1 MGKLLQRRAES
12 GVLYTCLDI
21 GGKLFSRGH
30 HDSGRSHG
38 NAVQYDH
45 RVGVDP
51 QDPVDPG
58 DEIKPVVIAVS
69 DISSF
74 ALAVPAKIRQ
84 HNVHA
89 VQIVVNSREL
99 SYALRGVRIA
109 VHADRIA
116 VIASVDRSRDEIGV
130 NAKAVFS
137 FFIPV
142 APLRVGIHPY
152 AALCVRQFIGFFVPA
167 GIVLYRL
174 HRKVVKIVRDSD
186 HRAGTGPQ
194 SCLCHE
200 SNRLAQSG
208 LLLHQPFHFFFR
220 YLLTL
225 HCVKSLHL
233 PVTAASYKPS
243 P

>member
-1 MGKLLQRRAES
+1 MGELFQRRAES

-74 ALAVPAKIRQ
+74 ALSVPAKIRQ

-142 APLRVGIHPY
+142 APLGMGVHPD
-152 AALCVRQFIGFFVPA
+152 AALCIGNFIRFPFSA
-167 GIVLYRL
+167 GIMLHGF
-174 HRKVVKIVRDSD
+174 HRKVVKIVRDPD
-186 HRAGTGPQ
+186 HRAGAGPQ
-194 SCLCHE
+194 SCL
-200 SNRLAQSG
+200 
-208 LLLHQPFHFFFR
+208 
-220 YLLTL
+220 
-225 HCVKSLHL
+225 
-233 PVTAASYKPS
+233 
-243 P
+243 